1 METDTTSKEEFSNWR
16 GTIRRNASEEELKD
30 ISNAVRL
37 SYPDDRYSYAITNFQ
52 PRNAE
57 EWKTYHRQCAELSR
71 FESMNK
77 GAERMTKGV
86 YSSESP
92 TDKAAVEDPKD
103 LADTSDV
110 RASTPKE
117 SATAS
122 PFMGATQHSSTPA
135 SPTQDSSTQ
144 EKREAEQSTQSNLP
158 SKRATAIENI
168 ETRMRTM
175 SKILEDQLPFINHP
189 DGDTLVFIDPAS
201 QQPEVDDE
209 MYEAYK
215 RHYSQAARMH
225 SSSFHR
231 LGSPFFDK
239 AFGPTAQH
247 RVLRR
252 LHLAN
257 KLPHGVKYIL
267 DLTPPAEGDDA
278 VYLATELSSSMS
290 VRRWYRGR
298 DRWKISHTLICA
310 PEEWIPQAD
319 NEASRS
325 ERQLYYREISECYG
339 PIHDRKTRLDRIAKS
354 HFSLSPDLSPIRHRS
369 SIERILLAIDG
380 QDPQLK
386 SAPMMWT
393 TAALAKYFEISG
405 KPHDPLVDYV
415 VRWLRASPNSLFVE
429 ALPEETLKIADSFN
443 NEELCRES
451 FAVLV
456 GEQALEVEYAR
467 GRGGKSSPLKSR
479 TIFGRN
485 KSEIHES
492 YQTRI
497 EYARASFIERVR
509 KTSIE
514 LLQADWVEDL
524 HDMSFFNA
532 PSIREILPQ
541 GGSFVKSF
549 KKWIRGWILSRLFS
563 RLDYTEKVSYFEEYL
578 FPVNGYQLTWN
589 TLSPYER
596 IFCRSFWVTLTRESI
611 NDQDPSYREDALN
624 LNKWQEN
631 QYGPIP
637 HGAFDLRILRSMSR
651 NDLLGALKHDTA
663 LLRATGAIPD
673 MPSRSGLPA
682 DAQQLPRT
690 YGSIAELMCGQSFAF
705 QKYENGIG
713 NRSARSSA
721 SPMDADRPLSQSKF
735 EGEVYRTPMLHA
747 LFVQATEHIQR
758 VARQMLVSPGSQ
770 DGSDIEI
777 TNTLVCLQENEYKY
791 LPLWAGGLDDETGG
805 VFNDEVPIAEHGFT
819 AAGPSVHTNNG
830 SASSM
835 SSFTELGGSS
845 KDSHDTS
852 TGVNDGFSD
861 TLDRHRVY
869 AASEVSSDANRDDL
883 WQKIRELKTPV
894 SETGDTEYETLKSAT
909 IYEESDNMSSADNDD
924 AQAHA
929 ATEEIRR
936 LEVAQEKEKRISSE
950 AKGKGREVPDQD
962 VDDLLDMDDFEDDY
976 NGFDEEIDMTN
987 SDDAGTEKAFGG
999 SDDEDMVMV

>member
-1 METDTTSKEEFSNWR
+1 MDQVDTAADATSKKDFSNWR
-16 GTIRRNASEEELKD
+16 STVRRNASEEELND

-37 SYPDDRYSYAITNFQ
+37 SFPDDRYSYAITNFQ
-52 PRNAE
+52 PKNAE
-57 EWKTYHRQCAELSR
+57 EWKTYHRQWSELSR
-71 FESMNK
+71 FESMK
-77 GAERMTKGV
+77 KGV
-86 YSSESP
+86 SFSESHA
-92 TDKAAVEDPKD
+92 DKAQVEDSKE
-103 LADTSDV
+103 LENTADV
-110 RASTPKE
+110 KASNPKE
-117 SATAS
+117 STTSS
-122 PFMGATQHSSTPA
+122 PLVKTTYHTSA
-135 SPTQDSSTQ
+135 QDLSNQ
-144 EKREAEQSTQSNLP
+144 DKMEAEQSTQSSLP
-158 SKRATAIENI
+158 PKRATVTENM
-168 ETRMRTM
+168 ESRMETM
-175 SKILEDQLPFINHP
+175 SKILENQLPFIDHP

-201 QQPEVDDE
+201 QQPEVDNE
-209 MYEAYK
+209 TYEAYK
-215 RHYSQAARMH
+215 RSYSQAVRMH
-225 SSSFHR
+225 SSTFHR

-257 KLPHGVKYIL
+257 KLPHGVKYVL
-267 DLTPPAEGDDA
+267 DLTPPVEGDDA
-278 VYLATELSSSMS
+278 VYLATELSCSMS

-325 ERQLYYREISECYG
+325 ERQLYYREISECCG
-339 PIHDRKTRLDRIAKS
+339 PIHDRQALLDRIAKS

-369 SIERILLAIDG
+369 SIQRILLAIDG

-405 KPHDPLVDYV
+405 KPNDPLVDYV

-456 GEQALEVEYAR
+456 GEQALEVEYSR
-467 GRGGKSSPLKSR
+467 GHGGKSSLLKSR
-479 TIFGRN
+479 TVFGRN

-497 EYARASFIERVR
+497 EYARASLIERVR

-514 LLQADWVEDL
+514 LLQAHWVEEL
-524 HDMSFFNA
+524 PEMSYFNTQNV
-532 PSIREILPQ
+532 REILPQ
-541 GGSFVKSF
+541 GGAFMESF
-549 KKWIRGWILSRLFS
+549 KKWIRGWILAWLSNQRV
-563 RLDYTEKVSYFEEYL
+563 YTEKGSNFEEYL

-596 IFCRSFWVTLTRESI
+596 IFCRSFWTTLSRESVD
-611 NDQDPSYREDALN
+611 DQDQSYREETLN
-624 LNKWQEN
+624 QFKWQES
-631 QYGPIP
+631 QYGATP
-637 HGAFDLRILRSMSR
+637 HEAFDLKTLRSLSR
-651 NDLLGALKHDTA
+651 NDLLVALKHDTG
-663 LLRATGAIPD
+663 LLRATGAIPNV
-673 MPSRSGLPA
+673 PPRSGLA
-682 DAQQLPRT
+682 ANAQQLPRT
-690 YGSIAELMCGQSFAF
+690 YGNIADLMCGQSFAF
-705 QKYENGIG
+705 QEYQNGTG
-713 NRSARSSA
+713 NLSARSSA
-721 SPMDADRPLSQSKF
+721 SPMDADQSLSQSNL
-735 EGEVYRTPMLHA
+735 EGEVYRTPILHI
-747 LFVQATEHIQR
+747 LFVQATGHIHR
-758 VARQMLVSPGSQ
+758 VARQMLESPGSQ
-770 DGSDIEI
+770 NGSDIEI
-777 TNTLVCLQENEYKY
+777 TNTLVCLQESEYKY

-830 SASSM
+830 SANSM
-835 SSFTELGGSS
+835 SSFAEPGGSS
-845 KDSHDTS
+845 KDSHATS
-852 TGVNDGFSD
+852 TVVNDGFSD
-861 TLDRHRVY
+861 TLDRRRVY
-869 AASEVSSDANRDDL
+869 AASEVSSEANRDDL

-909 IYEESDNMSSADNDD
+909 IYEESDNMSRADNDD
-924 AQAHA
+924 AQAQA

-936 LEVAQEKEKRISSE
+936 LEVAQENEKRFSSE
-950 AKGKGREVPDQD
+950 AKGKGREVPEQD
-962 VDDLLDMDDFEDDY
+962 VDDMLDMDDFEDDY
-976 NGFDEEIDMTN
+976 DGFDGEVDMTN
-987 SDDAGTEKAFGG
+987 SDDAGTEKAFGD